1 MLFFIAV
8 FERCESF
15 PDSYRKKALALLH
28 KYRPI
33 EDDPKMTV
41 AEKLPY
47 IEEWWHKSES
57 LLKGLRFQY
66 DDINKSIMT
75 ANVKLRYYIFL
86 NH

>member
-1 MLFFIAV
+1 MIIIFISAV

-15 PDSYRKKALALLH
+15 PDSYREKALALLH

-33 EDDPKMTV
+33 EDDPQMTV

-75 ANVKLRYYIFL
+75 ANVKLRYYI
-86 NH
+86 